1 LERARPRRRA
11 DTARWVRDALR
22 SQIMEG
28 AFGGLAAAFPALPPE
43 ARLAAEFGVSRNAV
57 REALSLLRDEGLV
70 TRTPGVGTF
79 VSGAKL
85 GQRLDRLEGLAES
98 LAGHRL
104 PVGNAVLSV
113 REAAAST
120 FVAHKLGLAE
130 GSPVLFVER
139 LRSVGGLPLS
149 LDTSYLRP
157 DAIPALLHAD
167 IAAVDIFALL
177 ESELG
182 LTLGWAEVTTEAV
195 SADQPTAK
203 LLRVRTGSPL
213 LLVHRLTHLDDG
225 TPFDLEAIRYRG
237 DRVRLTTAVPR
248 DRTSSTPPGRAASG
262 PARPPISADP
272 HGERGPR

>member
-1 LERARPRRRA
+1 
-11 DTARWVRDALR
+11 VRDTLR

-28 AFGGLAAAFPALPPE
+28 TFGGLAAATPALPPE
-43 ARLAAEFGVSRNAV
+43 TRLAAEFGVSRNAV

-98 LAGHRL
+98 LAGHKL
-104 PVGNAVLSV
+104 PVGNTVLSV
-113 REAAAST
+113 CEATANT
-120 FVAHKLGLAE
+120 FVARKLGLTE
-130 GSPVLFVER
+130 GKPVLFVER
-139 LRSVGGLPLS
+139 LRSAGGLPLS
-149 LDTSYLRP
+149 LDTTYLRP
-157 DAIPALLHAD
+157 DAIPGLLDAD
-167 IAAVDIFALL
+167 FAGVDIFTLL
-177 ESELG
+177 ESKLG

-203 LLRVRTGSPL
+203 LLRVRPGSPL

-248 DRTSSTPPGRAASG
+248 RDRRR
-262 PARPPISADP
+262 PARQ
-272 HGERGPR
+272 

>member
-1 LERARPRRRA
+1 MPPSCRSSPGPSQGARPGRRA
-11 DTARWVRDALR
+11 DVARWVRDTLR
-22 SQIMEG
+22 SQIMDG
-28 AFGGLAAAFPALPPE
+28 AFGGLAATAPALPPE
-43 ARLAAEFGVSRNAV
+43 TRLAAELGVSRNAV

-70 TRTPGVGTF
+70 TRTPGVGTV

-98 LAGHRL
+98 LAGHKL
-104 PVGNAVLSV
+104 PASNTVLSV
-113 REAAAST
+113 REATAST
-120 FVAHKLGLAE
+120 FVARKLRLAE
-130 GSPVLFVER
+130 ASPVLFVER
-139 LRSVGGLPLS
+139 LRSAGGLPLS

-157 DAIPALLHAD
+157 AAISGLLHAD
-167 IAAVDIFALL
+167 LVQMDIFTLL

-195 SADQPTAK
+195 AADRPTAK
-203 LLRVRTGSPL
+203 LLKVGPGSPL

-248 DRTSSTPPGRAASG
+248 QEGQNRRGTSAG
-262 PARPPISADP
+262 P
-272 HGERGPR
+272 

>member
-1 LERARPRRRA
+1 MPPSRDKLPGPSESTTPGRRGDA
-11 DTARWVRDALR
+11 ARWVRDALR

-28 AFGGLAAAFPALPPE
+28 AFGGLAAATPALPPE
-43 ARLAAEFGVSRNAV
+43 ERLAAEFRVSRNAV
-57 REALSLLRDEGLV
+57 REALNLLRDEGLI

-85 GQRLDRLEGLAES
+85 GQPLDRLEGLTES
-98 LAGHRL
+98 LAGHKL

-113 REAAAST
+113 REVTANT
-120 FVAHKLGLAE
+120 FVAHKLGLTEA
-130 GSPVLFVER
+130 SPVLFVER
-139 LRSVGGLPLS
+139 LRSVGRVPLS

-157 DAIPALLHAD
+157 DAIPGLLDAD
-167 IAAVDIFALL
+167 LAQVDIFTLL
-177 ESELG
+177 ESRLG

-195 SADQPTAK
+195 SADQQTAR
-203 LLRVRTGSPL
+203 LLRVRPGSPL

-248 DRTSSTPPGRAASG
+248 QEDRKRPGTSHPPVS
-262 PARPPISADP
+262 DP
-272 HGERGPR
+272 

>member
-1 LERARPRRRA
+1 MVTSVHTLPQPPAGGRPGRRS
-11 DTARWVRDALR
+11 DTARWVRDTLR

-28 AFGGLAAAFPALPPE
+28 AFGGLAAATPALPPE
-43 ARLAAEFGVSRNAV
+43 TRLAAEFGVSRNAV

-98 LAGHRL
+98 LAGHQI
-104 PVGNAVLSV
+104 PVGNTVLSV
-113 REAAAST
+113 CEAAANT

-139 LRSVGGLPLS
+139 LRSAGGLPLS

-157 DAIPALLHAD
+157 AAIPGLLDAD
-167 IAAVDIFALL
+167 FARVDIFALL

-237 DRVRLTTAVPR
+237 DRVRLATAVPR
-248 DRTSSTPPGRAASG
+248 ATRPGG
-262 PARPPISADP
+262 DEARPS
-272 HGERGPR
+272 